1 MLYRAFGAA
10 SAIKLAWMAESR
22 QTKTK
27 STWASSSFSSR
38 SWLSKNKAELELE
51 NCLLNT
57 YYKMNKKAYI
67 SPETMVIS
75 VKIDRLMNAGSP
87 TDPQAHDEEGSPDQ
101 FSRRRRRNKWE
112 DEEEDE
118 EEW

>member
-1 MLYRAFGAA
+1 MRILIRG
-10 SAIKLAWMAESR
+10 IRTIRVQKIILDKEKIR
-22 QTKTK
+22 EICEIRVQKQQQIRRK
-27 STWASSSFSSR
+27 STM
-38 SWLSKNKAELELE
+38 E
-51 NCLLNT
+51 
-57 YYKMNKKAYI
+57 KKAYI
-67 SPETMVIS
+67 SPETMVMN
-75 VKIDRLMNAGSP
+75 VKIERLMNAGSP